1 MSTHS
6 SLSWRYTV
14 FGVLAGVGAGYILGV
29 ISSKW
34 LWKHKDRPRP
44 GGSQP
49 PRDSELVAALAALT
63 SEVASLRQAIDLNG
77 LERGSR
83 RSTRRVESIADFV
96 SAQGDA
102 AEESEDEGS
111 EAFFDIAT
119 PSVDK

>member
-1 MSTHS
+1 MSSHS
-6 SLSWRYTV
+6 NLSWRYTV
-14 FGVLAGVGAGYILGV
+14 FGVLAGVGAGYILGM
-29 ISSKW
+29 IGSKW
-34 LWKHKDRPRP
+34 LRKRTDRPRP

-63 SEVASLRQAIDLNG
+63 SEVASLRQAIELNG

-96 SAQGDA
+96 SAQGEDPD
-102 AEESEDEGS
+102 ESDDEGS

>member
-1 MSTHS
+1 MSSHS

-44 GGSQP
+44 GRSQP
-49 PRDSELVAALAALT
+49 PRDSELVAGLAALT
-63 SEVASLRQAIDLNG
+63 SEVASLRQAIELNG

>member
-1 MSTHS
+1 MSSHS
-6 SLSWRYTV
+6 NLSWRYTV
-14 FGVLAGVGAGYILGV
+14 FGVLAGFGAGYILGM

-34 LWKHKDRPRP
+34 LRKRKDRPRP

-63 SEVASLRQAIDLNG
+63 SEVANLRQAIELNG

-96 SAQGDA
+96 SAQGEGP
-102 AEESEDEGS
+102 AESDDEGS